1 MLPSGLEPETTAS
14 KAVMIS
20 ISPRE
25 QARMIVKIYFHYS
38 FERSSRKLCLQGA
51 SLELYAKTEFVSI
64 SLVHDTHSLAKK
76 QNYPY
81 NYDYKHIMI
90 SRKDIPEAVA
100 HVAHTLEKAGH
111 EAYLVGG
118 CVRDL
123 ILGRTPKDWDITTN
137 AVPEEIVALFEETYQ
152 NNDFGTVGVV
162 TQSEDIRL
170 KVVEITPYRVESAY
184 SDARRPDSVS
194 FAKTLSEDLTRRDFT
209 INAIAYRISTD
220 ETVDLFDGA
229 GDMKKRLVR
238 AVGEAQVR
246 FAEDAL
252 RMMRAVR
259 IAVELDFTIEA
270 DTMAAIVQNSSN
282 LSRISKE
289 RIQGEFIRIIE
300 SPRPMQG
307 ITFLEKLGMLDY
319 VLPILKVAIDVEQN
333 KTHAYTVYE
342 HLLRTMQH
350 GADKEWSTEIRIA
363 GLLHDIGKP
372 ESRRWSK
379 EKNDW
384 TFHGHEVI
392 GARLARKALQELKMP
407 RETMEKIIKLVR
419 WHMFFSDPAE
429 ISLSAVRRTIRNIGA
444 DNINDL
450 LNLRICDRIGTGRP
464 KEQPFRFRKY
474 KAMVDEALR
483 DPISVK
489 MLKID
494 GVRIMEV
501 TGEKPGPKLGDTLH
515 ALLEEVL
522 DEPKKNTA
530 EYLEGRAAELMKLDE
545 ITLKSLG
552 TDAKEKKDTAEREA
566 LREIHKK
573 HGV

>member
-1 MLPSGLEPETTAS
+1 
-14 KAVMIS
+14 MIS
-20 ISPRE
+20 P
-25 QARMIVKIYFHYS
+25 Q
-38 FERSSRKLCLQGA
+38 
-51 SLELYAKTEFVSI
+51 
-64 SLVHDTHSLAKK
+64 
-76 QNYPY
+76 
-81 NYDYKHIMI
+81 
-90 SRKDIPEAVA
+90 DIPTEVAAVA
-100 HVAHTLEKAGH
+100 ATLETAGY

-123 ILGRTPKDWDITTN
+123 VLGREPKDWDITTN
-137 AVPEEIVALFEETYQ
+137 AVPEQIVGLFPETYQ
-152 NNDFGTVGVV
+152 NNDYGTVGVV
-162 TQSEDIRL
+162 TLSENPRL
-170 KVVEITPYRVESAY
+170 KVVEITPYRTESTY
-184 SDARRPDSVS
+184 SDARRPDSVT
-194 FAKTLSEDLTRRDFT
+194 FATTLDEDLTRRDFT
-209 INAIAYRISTD
+209 INAIAYRISHD
-220 ETVDLFDGA
+220 EVVDHFEGKE
-229 GDMKKRLVR
+229 DMKKRLIR
-238 AVGEAQVR
+238 AVGDAKVR

-259 IAVELDFTIEA
+259 IAVELDFMIEGE
-270 DTMAAIVQNSSN
+270 TMAAIAEQSHN

-289 RIQGEFIRIIE
+289 RIRDEFIRIVE

-307 ITFLEKLGMLDY
+307 IIYLEKLGMLEH
-319 VLPILKVAIDVEQN
+319 VLPILKVAIGVEQN

-350 GADKEWSTEIRIA
+350 GADKGWSTEIRLA

-372 ESRRWSK
+372 ESRRYSNDK
-379 EKNDW
+379 KDW

-392 GARLARKALQELKMP
+392 GARLAKKALQELKLP
-407 RETMEKIIKLVR
+407 RETLEKVVTLVR
-419 WHMFFSDPAE
+419 WHMFFSDPAL
-429 ISLSAVRRTIRNIGA
+429 ISLTAVRRTIRNVGEE
-444 DNINDL
+444 NITDL

-522 DEPKKNTA
+522 EDPTKNTA
-530 EYLEGRAAELMKLDE
+530 PYLEERAQVLMAMDAAALRA
-545 ITLKSLG
+545 LG
-552 TDAKEKKDTAEREA
+552 TEARERKEEAEKIE
-566 LREIHKK
+566 LRRIHKS
-573 HGV
+573 HSV